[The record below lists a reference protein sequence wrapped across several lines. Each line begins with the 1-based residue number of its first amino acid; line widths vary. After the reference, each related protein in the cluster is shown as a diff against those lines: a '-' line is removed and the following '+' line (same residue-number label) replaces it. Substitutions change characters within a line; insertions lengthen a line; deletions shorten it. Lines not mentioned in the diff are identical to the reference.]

1 MQTAEQYRTEKPYAF
16 KYLHVEV
23 VVRLLV
29 HLEVFNPLVE
39 RPPDAEVVVVEEEDD
54 KNEIQAGVIRYFEES
69 RGRNHSRRRTSRSSS
84 CWSRRCSTSD
94 GVWTWSSQWD
104 CSSLPF
110 RRLPAFTVII
120 IRWRRLQFLH
130 CRFSVDNHCILDCA
144 MVKYMNCNSVSL
156 VCVQRYC
163 FLCSR
168 HFLETT
174 NMPMY
179 TPPNDEFVP

>member
-23 VVRLLV
+23 IVRLLV

-84 CWSRRCSTSD
+84 CWSRRCSTSEGNTMNGRKD
-94 GVWTWSSQWD
+94 KGTRKSSET
-104 CSSLPF
+104 LIKELGHEN
-110 RRLPAFTVII
+110 RII
-120 IRWRRLQFLH
+120 D
-130 CRFSVDNHCILDCA
+130 V
-144 MVKYMNCNSVSL
+144 MKV
-156 VCVQRYC
+156 
-163 FLCSR
+163 R
-168 HFLETT
+168 HL
-174 NMPMY
+174 MKPLI
-179 TPPNDEFVP
+179 